1 VNFLARILLPCL
13 LSASACADCMSFDLA
28 PKHIGETQCVSGK
41 VVRVVAGN
49 GGVHYLSFCDD
60 YRICAFSVVIFS
72 SDLKNLG
79 DIQQLSG
86 TQVEIRGEIKEYDG
100 RAEIILDNARQ
111 LGGEGKRVS
120 PLGRNFDVE
129 ERGHFS
135 PGKFRPSRRRS
146 YHKRQRVNLPVDIP
160 EDVESR

>member
-1 VNFLARILLPCL
+1 MNSLARILIPCL

-41 VVRVVAGN
+41 VVRVVAGDR
-49 GGVHYLSFCDD
+49 GVHYMNFCED
-60 YRICAFSVVIFS
+60 YRDCAFSVVIFS
-72 SDLKNLG
+72 SDLRNLG
-79 DIQQLSG
+79 DIQQLAG

-111 LGGEGKRVS
+111 LVGEGKRIS
-120 PLGRNFDVE
+120 PLARNFDVE
-129 ERGHFS
+129 ERSHFS
-135 PGKFRPSRRRS
+135 AGKFRPSRRRS
-146 YHKRQRVNLPVDIP
+146 YQKRQRASLPIDVP

>member
-1 VNFLARILLPCL
+1 
-13 LSASACADCMSFDLA
+13 MSFDLA

-41 VVRVVAGN
+41 VVRVVAGS
-49 GGVHYLSFCDD
+49 GGVHYLNFCDD

-79 DIQQLSG
+79 DIQQLAG

-111 LGGEGKRVS
+111 LGGEGKRIS
-120 PLGRNFDVE
+120 PLARNFDVE

-135 PGKFRPSRRRS
+135 AGKFRASRRRS
-146 YHKRQRVNLPVDIP
+146 YQKRQRASLPIDIP